1 MLVRLMSKLLID
13 GEIVLDNIE
22 AIIFDKD
29 GTLIDIHHY
38 WSSMI
43 KLRASLIAHKWF
55 VQKKAE
61 QIERD
66 LVGIMGVDLLSGK
79 IKPNGPVGIKPR
91 PFIVNIASEMVRSRG
106 VDITNNEMENVFLE
120 VDRQTSEKILPLLKL
135 LPGVIELLEN
145 LKKCGTIMIVAST
158 DITSRARMAMEALKI
173 DHFFSEIIGGDS
185 VKNAKPS
192 PDLALS
198 AIEKCGIVADKIVVI
213 GDHPVDVVMGKS
225 ANVGLNIG
233 VLTGLSNATMF
244 DNLDC
249 TVINDLRSIEVRC

>member
-13 GEIVLDNIE
+13 GEIVLDKIE

-66 LVGIMGVDLLSGK
+66 LVDIMGVDLLSGK
-79 IKPNGPVGIKPR
+79 IKPNGPVGIKSR

-120 VDRQTSEKILPLLKL
+120 VDRQTSEKILPLLKQL
-135 LPGVIELLEN
+135 
-145 LKKCGTIMIVAST
+145 
-158 DITSRARMAMEALKI
+158 
-173 DHFFSEIIGGDS
+173 F
-185 VKNAKPS
+185 
-192 PDLALS
+192 
-198 AIEKCGIVADKIVVI
+198 
-213 GDHPVDVVMGKS
+213 
-225 ANVGLNIG
+225 
-233 VLTGLSNATMF
+233 
-244 DNLDC
+244 
-249 TVINDLRSIEVRC
+249 